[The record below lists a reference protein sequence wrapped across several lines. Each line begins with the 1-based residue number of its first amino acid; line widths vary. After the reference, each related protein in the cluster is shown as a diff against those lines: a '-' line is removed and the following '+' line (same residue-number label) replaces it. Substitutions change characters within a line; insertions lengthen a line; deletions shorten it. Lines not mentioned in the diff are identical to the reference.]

1 MDDILMSK
9 LANKPN
15 FDDLQDKVIENQ
27 ICNKQMQKSIKRID
41 IGNKNVRN
49 QFDKNL
55 LTY

>member
-27 ICNKQMQKSIKRID
+27 ICNKQMQKALNELILEIKMSEINL
-41 IGNKNVRN
+41 IKIQLGN
-49 QFDKNL
+49 
-55 LTY
+55 